1 MQNKTK
7 LPLFEMAAMI
17 VGEIITSVLIVAMF
31 MIVNFIKG
39 EPLLHYSV
47 PIGALLGST
56 ITVVNFFLLS
66 ILTTRTVNKALASRG
81 SGEMTDEEAETF
93 AKEHQAKEHQ
103 AKVQFAMTVSYVIR
117 IATMVVALIVAFIF
131 KEIFNP
137 IATIVPIFMMR
148 PILTVT
154 QLILNKKEGKNG

>member
-7 LPLFEMAAMI
+7 LPLFEIAAMI
-17 VGEIITSVLIVAMF
+17 IGEIITSALIILVF

-47 PIGALLGST
+47 PIGASLGSA
-56 ITVVNFFLLS
+56 ITVINFVLLS
-66 ILTTRTVNKALASRG
+66 VLTTRTINKALANRK
-81 SGEMTDEEAETF
+81 SGEMTDEEAEAF
-93 AKEHQAKEHQ
+93 AKEHQ

-137 IATIVPIFMMR
+137 IATIIPIFMLR
-148 PILTVT
+148 PLLTVT
-154 QLILNKKEGKNG
+154 QLLLNKKEGKNG

>member
-7 LPLFEMAAMI
+7 LPLFEVTAMI
-17 VGEIITSVLIVAMF
+17 IGEIITSAVIIAAFTV
-31 MIVNFIKG
+31 VNLVKDA
-39 EPLLHYSV
+39 PLLHFSV
-47 PIGALLGST
+47 PVGALLGSM
-56 ITVVNFFLLS
+56 ITVLNFILLS
-66 ILTTRTVNKALASRG
+66 ILTTRAINKALADRTEG
-81 SGEMTDEEAETF
+81 VEMSDEEAEAF
-93 AKEHQAKEHQ
+93 AKAHQ

-131 KEIFNP
+131 KGIFNP

-154 QLILNKKEGKNG
+154 QLLLNKKEGKNG

>member
-17 VGEIITSVLIVAMF
+17 VGEIITSALIVAVF
-31 MIVNFIKG
+31 MVVNFIKG

-47 PIGALLGST
+47 PIGALFGSA

-66 ILTTRTVNKALASRG
+66 ILTTRTINKALTNRK
-81 SGEMTDEEAETF
+81 SGEMTDEEAEAF
-93 AKEHQAKEHQ
+93 AKENQ
-103 AKVQFAMTVSYVIR
+103 AKVQFAMTVSYVVR

-131 KEIFNP
+131 DEIFDP
-137 IATIVPIFMMR
+137 IATIIPIFMLR
-148 PILTVT
+148 PLLTAT
-154 QLILNKKEGKNG
+154 QLLLNKKEGKNG

>member
-7 LPLFEMAAMI
+7 LPLFELTAMI
-17 VGEIITSVLIVAMF
+17 IGEIITSLVIIAVF
-31 MIVNFIKG
+31 MVVNLVKDA
-39 EPLLHYSV
+39 PLLHYSV
-47 PIGALLGST
+47 PVGALLGSM
-56 ITVVNFFLLS
+56 ITVLNFVLLS
-66 ILTTRTVNKALASRG
+66 ILTTRAINKALADRTE
-81 SGEMTDEEAETF
+81 GEMTDEEAEAF
-93 AKEHQAKEHQ
+93 AKEHQ

-154 QLILNKKEGKNG
+154 QLLLNKKEGKNG

>member
-17 VGEIITSVLIVAMF
+17 VGEIITSALIVAVF

-93 AKEHQAKEHQ
+93 AKEHQAK
-103 AKVQFAMTVSYVIR
+103 VQFAMTVSYVVR

-137 IATIVPIFMMR
+137 IATIIPIFMLR
-148 PILTVT
+148 PLLTVT
-154 QLILNKKEGKNG
+154 QLLLNKKEGKNG

>member
-93 AKEHQAKEHQ
+93 AKEHQAK
-103 AKVQFAMTVSYVIR
+103 VQFAMTVSYVIR

>member
-7 LPLFEMAAMI
+7 LPLFEIAAMI
-17 VGEIITSVLIVAMF
+17 IGEIITSALIILVF

-39 EPLLHYSV
+39 EPLIHYSV
-47 PIGALLGST
+47 PVGALLGSA
-56 ITVVNFFLLS
+56 ITVVNFLLLS
-66 ILTTRTVNKALASRG
+66 VMTTRTINKALASRRD
-81 SGEMTDEEAETF
+81 GEMTDEEAETF
-93 AKEHQAKEHQ
+93 AKEHQ

>member
-17 VGEIITSVLIVAMF
+17 VGEIITSVLIVAVF

-93 AKEHQAKEHQ
+93 AKEHQAK
-103 AKVQFAMTVSYVIR
+103 VQCAMTVSYVVR

-137 IATIVPIFMMR
+137 IATIIPIFMLR
-148 PILTVT
+148 PLLTVT
-154 QLILNKKEGKNG
+154 QLLLNKKEGKNG